1 VSGGRVGGGDIT
13 RGGFCGAAVN
23 PEMLIDRQPSE
34 RVAHA
39 GHFGDER
46 NSDHSGRPHACDLV
60 EHREDAV
67 VQSGTP
73 SLTSTTM

>member
-1 VSGGRVGGGDIT
+1 
-13 RGGFCGAAVN
+13 
-23 PEMLIDRQPSE
+23 MLIDRQPSE